1 MTLAGRR
8 ARERYKPAIQVQVC
22 WANFICCLPKQNIVV
37 TSCDVLE

>member
-22 WANFICCLPKQNIVV
+22 WANFCCLPKQVIVV